1 MTAMKKNI
9 IVFTLALSA
18 ATSLFAA
25 ITADKAAW
33 AKGPV
38 QYLMTK
44 EEQAAWSALA
54 ADADADVFVTAF
66 WARRDPTPGTAAN
79 ETRDEFERRVAYA
92 DQKFASR
99 GTRGSLTDRGRVYV
113 MFGPPTRVTPTSVG
127 EMKRQTWTYEGPIV
141 TKVFDKPS
149 ADILFSDP
157 LNTGEYRLDSKQSV
171 DIDARQRRVMLGS
184 IVPTA
189 PPKPAA
195 APVPAADGVMTS
207 FKTASLET
215 AAADLKGGK
224 LAPKDS
230 IVTYAEFMSPAG
242 EYYIPL
248 GLFVPPSANIT
259 ADAADTFF
267 GVIEDAEGKRVQVFE
282 VPAKATSSKNS
293 FLYDT
298 TVMLPSGKY
307 TATVGLAKAGVPVLA
322 SSAPLEVKATTKDA
336 VGTSRLVLADVME
349 TIEAAPV
356 KSPFAF
362 GKLKIVPRT
371 NFSNKDELGYFIEIH
386 NPGIDPA
393 TNLPKLQ
400 TKIDLVRPTGSP
412 ISAPLSDAQALP
424 LSGSAGPGEYAII
437 SGIPLGDLSKPLA
450 PGDYALKVKVV
461 DTITKQSYTVEQ
473 KFKIVG

>member
-1 MTAMKKNI
+1 MTTMKKHSI
-9 IVFTLALSA
+9 LFALALSA

-25 ITADKAAW
+25 VSADKAAW

-44 EEQAAWSALA
+44 EEQTAWQALA
-54 ADADADVFVTAF
+54 ADADVDAFITAF

-79 ETRDEFERRVAYA
+79 EMRDEFERRVAAA
-92 DQKFASR
+92 DQKFAGR
-99 GTRGSLTDRGRVYV
+99 ARGSLTDRGRVFI
-113 MFGPPTRVTPTSVG
+113 MFGNPVRVTAAKVG
-127 EMKRQTWTYEGPIV
+127 EIRREIWLYEGNIATRIFGQPSVEIV
-141 TKVFDKPS
+141 F
-149 ADILFSDP
+149 ADR
-157 LNTGEYRLDSKQSV
+157 LNGNDYRLETKQAV
-171 DIDARQRRVMLGS
+171 DIEAALQKVMKGT
-184 IVPTA
+184 IIPTA
-189 PPKPAA
+189 PPKPV
-195 APVPAADGVMTS
+195 APVPAVEGAMTS

-215 AAADLKGGK
+215 AVADLKGGK

-230 IVTYAEFMSPAG
+230 TVSYAEFMSPAG

-248 GLFVPPSANIT
+248 GLYVPQSAGIA
-259 ADAADTFF
+259 ADSVDTFF

-282 VPAKATSSKNS
+282 EPAKPTASKNS
-293 FLYDT
+293 LLYDT
-298 TVMLPSGKY
+298 TVTLPSGKY
-307 TATVGLAKAGVPVLA
+307 TATVGLAKAGTPVLTN
-322 SSAPLEVKATTKDA
+322 SAPLEVKTTTKET
-336 VGTSRLVLADVME
+336 VGTSRLILADIME

-362 GKLKIVPRT
+362 GRLKIVPRL

-393 TNLPKLQ
+393 TSLPKLQ
-400 TKIDLVRPTGSP
+400 TKVDLVRPTGSP
-412 ISAPLSDAQALP
+412 ISAPLMDAQALP
-424 LSGSAGPGEYAII
+424 LSATAGPGEYAII

-450 PGDYALKVKVV
+450 PGDYSLRVKVV